1 MTAAIS
7 CYGRLGGDPRSI
19 PTKTG
24 NAMAVATLAVDIS
37 EDAEG
42 PPQWFGIVCFG
53 TVADTLLR
61 HSKGDLVSVSGRLQR
76 RTFTGR
82 DGEER
87 EQLQCIADTIVS
99 ARSVR
104 PGGGR
109 KRAAAKPRD
118 EMLGE
123 LVP

>member
-19 PTKTG
+19 QTKTG
-24 NAMAVATLAVDIS
+24 NAMTVATLAVDVG
-37 EDAEG
+37 EEMDA
-42 PPQWFGIVCFG
+42 PPLWFGIVAFG
-53 TVADTLLR
+53 TVAETLLR
-61 HSKGDLVSVSGRLQR
+61 HAKGDLLSASGRLQR

-87 EQLQCIADTIVS
+87 EQLQVLCDCIIS

-104 PGGGR
+104 PGGR
-109 KRAAAKPRD
+109 KRAAAKPKG